1 MSGLRSKVQST
12 YLLLEEQNSH
22 LELALDLGVL
32 DLNTLQTVNP
42 SSDGRWQRLDV
53 TRGLADELVEFVLGQ
68 SEESRVLQQVSL
80 RFSTPQGHPGLRL
93 L

>member
-1 MSGLRSKVQST
+1 
-12 YLLLEEQNSH
+12 
-22 LELALDLGVL
+22 
-32 DLNTLQTVNP
+32 
-42 SSDGRWQRLDV
+42 
-53 TRGLADELVEFVLGQ
+53 VLGQ